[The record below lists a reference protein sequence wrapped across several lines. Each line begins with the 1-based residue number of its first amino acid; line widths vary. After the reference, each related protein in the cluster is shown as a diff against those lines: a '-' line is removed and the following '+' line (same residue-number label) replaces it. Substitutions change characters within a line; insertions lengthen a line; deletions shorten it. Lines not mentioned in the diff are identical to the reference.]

1 VTLRRKAAWVAAV
14 VAVPLALVLVALA
27 VDVLRTPGALER
39 DDVRFEA
46 APNRQQGL
54 WDGVGLAPGVV
65 EPLLDLDEDLDYRR
79 TMARFLRVEPGKVE
93 IFGPELENLNGQVQL
108 ALTEGSAEDANPQRR
123 SQYLNLLAA
132 MTLARFGSDQAETE
146 STLRRAIH
154 LLRAAVETDPQNADA
169 KLNLELALRNAK
181 ATNLPGTDPTGDAA
195 EGTIS
200 GQGRSGSGY

>member
-1 VTLRRKAAWVAAV
+1 MSRRSKAAWAATV
-14 VAVPLALVLVALA
+14 LAIPVALVLVALA
-27 VDVLRTPGALER
+27 VDVLRTPAALER

-46 APNRQQGL
+46 APSRQAGL
-54 WDGVGLAPGVV
+54 WNGVGLAPGIA
-65 EPLLDLDEDLDYRR
+65 ESLLDLDDDLEYRR

-93 IFGPELENLNGQVQL
+93 IFGPELENLSGQVQL
-108 ALTEGSAEDANPQRR
+108 ALTQGSAEDANPQRR
-123 SQYLNLLAA
+123 AQYLNLLAT

-146 STLRRAIH
+146 TTLRRAIL
-154 LLRAAVETDPQNADA
+154 LLRSAVETDPQNADA

-181 ATNLPGTDPTGDAA
+181 ATNLPGTDPSGDAA